1 MHWLTIIQLL
11 HINLPYRY
19 YAKWKTLNTYMYR
32 LSRPF
37 PFTVSTV
44 EVLILDL
51 HVNNC
56 FVNFWCRFE
65 IVGARMV
72 WFTQEQAEVFLHI
85 INAGSYKQVGLHS
98 GQHIHRST
106 DRIIHDWKITWSQ
119 IYGSAFFCLRG
130 RHQAVICCVSSKNVP
145 FLWAIQM
152 VVKEP

>member
-11 HINLPYRY
+11 HINLSYRY

-44 EVLILDL
+44 ETLILDL
-51 HVNNC
+51 HVNNR

-98 GQHIHRST
+98 VKHIHHST

-119 IYGSAFFCLRG
+119 IYGSAFSAWEVDIKLSFVVCLQKMSLFCELY
-130 RHQAVICCVSSKNVP
+130 K
-145 FLWAIQM
+145 W
-152 VVKEP
+152 